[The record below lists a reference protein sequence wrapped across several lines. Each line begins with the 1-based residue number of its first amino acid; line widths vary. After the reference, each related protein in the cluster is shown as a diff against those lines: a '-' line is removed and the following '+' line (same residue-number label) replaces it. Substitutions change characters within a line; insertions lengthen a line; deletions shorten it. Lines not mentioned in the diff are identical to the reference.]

1 MKKFW
6 QLFSILFIAF
16 FLVACGGGDENGE
29 ENTNEDEQQT
39 NEEANE
45 NGNENETEAEQNE
58 QAEDNENGTDNQ
70 QNEPPQDNANG
81 NNNNGTQDQAASIGD
96 MIQYQDLEITLNDA
110 YTSEGGQFET
120 PSNDQYLILDLT
132 IENKSDEAENISTLL
147 QMSVQDDEGYTYDV
161 TIFTETKGSLDGEI
175 GPNREVRGEVAF
187 DVDESSTY
195 EFIFEDPFASGQAI
209 WSISVNE

>member
-45 NGNENETEAEQNE
+45 NGNENETETEQNE
-58 QAEDNENGTDNQ
+58 QTEEDNNNDN
-70 QNEPPQDNANG
+70 
-81 NNNNGTQDQAASIGD
+81 TQDQAGSVGD

-147 QMSVQDDEGYTYDV
+147 QMSVQDDEGYTDR
-161 TIFTETKGSLDGEI
+161 KS
-175 GPNREVRGEVAF
+175 
-187 DVDESSTY
+187 
-195 EFIFEDPFASGQAI
+195 
-209 WSISVNE
+209 

>member
-39 NEEANE
+39 NKEANE
-45 NGNENETEAEQNE
+45 NGNENENETETEQNE
-58 QAEDNENGTDNQ
+58 QAEDNENGTETE
-70 QNEPPQDNANG
+70 QNEQAEEDNND
-81 NNNNGTQDQAASIGD
+81 NTQDQAGSVGD